1 MNNHCT
7 PSPTAQYLGFTDRLA
22 LAALLSCSVLP
33 AISVAQ
39 TPPSAS
45 TLQQQIERDQQAG
58 RQRLPVPEA
67 PKAEAQKPLQGQT
80 IVVQEFRFK
89 GNTLLSNEELRSA
102 LAPLLGRPLDFARL
116 QSSSVL
122 VADLYRNKGW
132 VVQTFL
138 PGQSIEQ
145 GSVTIEIVEAVYGQ
159 TLVAGESAT
168 RVPKEDVLQIF
179 ARQQQSG
186 KFLNIHAVDRA
197 LLLADDLPGITVSGA
212 LAEGAQAGQ
221 TDLVLQLADE
231 PWLNAN
237 VSTDNTGAVS
247 TGTARV
253 MAALNLN
260 SPTFRG
266 DAINLN
272 AMASKGTRYARLA
285 YGLPLGADGWRFG
298 VNASRLD
305 YELITEPYASQSK
318 QGNPTQGSATTSG
331 LELSYPWV
339 RSRNFNLNTSLS
351 AEKKTYDNIA
361 SGATTSAYKNI
372 PMSLAL
378 SGNSFDSLGQGGANA
393 FSLAVTA
400 GKLNLDGS
408 PTQASDAGTTQTAG
422 GYKKIRYAISRQQQL
437 APSWSLYGAFSGQL
451 ANKNLDSSEKFYL
464 GGSSGVRAY
473 PSSEGGGTSGQM
485 LNLELRWQVAD
496 GWSLTGFY
504 DHGRVR
510 LNKLNDFEG
519 AAALNAYALKGAGLS
534 LSWRNSSGTSVQ
546 TTYARRVGTNP
557 NAITTEVNRGADQDG
572 TLNVNRIWLTASQA
586 F

>member
-7 PSPTAQYLGFTDRLA
+7 RSPTAHSLVFPDRLA
-22 LAALLSCSVLP
+22 AAALVWCSLLP
-33 AISVAQ
+33 AIGVAQ
-39 TPPSAS
+39 IPPSAS
-45 TLQQQIERDQQAG
+45 TLQQQIERDQQADK
-58 RQRLPVPEA
+58 QRVQVQQTPKPAVEA
-67 PKAEAQKPLQGQT
+67 PLQGQT
-80 IVVQEFRFK
+80 IVVQEFKFK
-89 GNTLLSNEELRSA
+89 GNTLLSSEALSAA

-116 QSSSVL
+116 QSSPVL
-122 VADLYRNKGW
+122 VADLYREKGW
-132 VVQTFL
+132 VVQTIL

-145 GSVTIEIVEAVYGQ
+145 GSVTIEIVEAVFGQ
-159 TLVAGESAT
+159 TLVAGDPAT
-168 RVPKEDVLQIF
+168 RVSKEDVLQIF
-179 ARQQQSG
+179 ARQQQAG
-186 KFLNIHAVDRA
+186 KFLNIHAVDRG

-212 LAEGAQAGQ
+212 LAQGAQAGQ

-272 AMASKGTRYARLA
+272 AMASKGTRYARVA
-285 YGLPLGADGWRFG
+285 YGLPLGAEGWRFG

-305 YELITEPYASQSK
+305 YELITEPYASQSQ
-318 QGNPTQGSATTSG
+318 QGNPSKGDATTAG

-339 RSRNFNLNTSLS
+339 RSRTFNLNTSLG
-351 AEKKTYDNIA
+351 AEQKTYDNIV
-361 SGATTSAYKNI
+361 SGVATSAYKST
-372 PMSLAL
+372 PVSLVL

-393 FSLAVTA
+393 FSWSMTA

-408 PTQASDAGTTQTAG
+408 PTQSSDAGTTQTAG

-437 APSWSLYGAFSGQL
+437 APSWSLYAAFSGQW

-504 DHGRVR
+504 DHGRIRV
-510 LNKLNDFEG
+510 NKFNDFEG
-519 AAALNAYALKGAGLS
+519 ASALNAYALKGAGLA

-546 TTYARRVGTNP
+546 TTYTRRVGTNP
-557 NAITTEVNRGADQDG
+557 NAITDEVNRGADQDG
-572 TLNVNRIWLTASQA
+572 TLKTNRIWINTSQA